1 MVHTFKLYIF
11 FANKSM
17 ISILEPL
24 AEGRSGSEIGLGGA
38 KTSLDNFL
46 LR

>member
-1 MVHTFKLYIF
+1 MMRG
-11 FANKSM
+11 KSPPSADFC
-17 ISILEPL
+17 SIYDILGP
-24 AEGRSGSEIGLGGA
+24 AEGCSGSEIGLGGA